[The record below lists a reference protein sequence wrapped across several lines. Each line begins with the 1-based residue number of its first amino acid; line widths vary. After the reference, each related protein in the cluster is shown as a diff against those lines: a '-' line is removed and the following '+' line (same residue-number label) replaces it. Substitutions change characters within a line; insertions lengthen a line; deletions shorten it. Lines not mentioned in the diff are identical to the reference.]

1 VAFTV
6 RKLFLPPQVN
16 TTTFPFPKGIYG
28 CVNAWSGCHG
38 VTALQPVV
46 LLWLWGCRITAA
58 CEEQNM
64 GKFLQKQWQC
74 LCFCL
79 FLQTNLIHCVYA

>member
-1 VAFTV
+1 MRWLGSMAASCWCAFVYKGRGSLREWRLSFCCQRRLVAFTV

-38 VTALQPVV
+38 VTALQPVE
-46 LLWLWGCRITAA
+46 LLWL
-58 CEEQNM
+58 
-64 GKFLQKQWQC
+64 
-74 LCFCL
+74 
-79 FLQTNLIHCVYA
+79 